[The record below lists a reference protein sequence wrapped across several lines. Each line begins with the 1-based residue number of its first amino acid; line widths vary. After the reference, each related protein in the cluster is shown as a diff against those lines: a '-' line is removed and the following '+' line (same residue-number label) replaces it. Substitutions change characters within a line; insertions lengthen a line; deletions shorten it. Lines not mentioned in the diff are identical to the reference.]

1 MNPVIM
7 ILISV
12 GLLSAGELLLKKG
25 MLTIND
31 VSLYSKG
38 IMGLVYSFTYIFS
51 NIYVFSGFFLI
62 GISSLIWLMI
72 LSKVELSYAYPMVS
86 IGYVLVAIFS
96 WILFKENLSIVRWLG
111 IAMICGGVYLI
122 SRS

>member
-7 ILISV
+7 ILICV

-25 MLTIND
+25 MLAIND

-86 IGYVLVAIFS
+86 MGYVLVAILS

>member
-1 MNPVIM
+1 MNPLLM
-7 ILISV
+7 IFISV
-12 GLLSAGELLLKKG
+12 LLLSAGELLLKKG
-25 MLTIND
+25 MLMIND
-31 VSLYSKG
+31 VNLYSKG
-38 IMGLVYSFTYIFS
+38 IMGLLYSFMYIFS
-51 NIYVFSGFFLI
+51 NVYVFSGFFLI

-96 WILFKENLSIVRWLG
+96 WIFFKENLSVLRWFG